1 MNNPT
6 TYSVGDAR
14 AAFADILNRVAY
26 SGETVTIVKHG
37 EPVARITPVVPKIS
51 DDIINKHFGIWKNEV
66 WVKKIGKPSRRFRR
80 RKIFSL

>member
-26 SGETVTIVKHG
+26 SGEIVTILKHG
-37 EPVARITPVVPKIS
+37 EPMARITPVAPKIS
-51 DDIINKHFGIWKNEV
+51 EEIINKYFGIWKNEP
-66 WVKKIGKPSRRFRR
+66 WTKKVGKPSRRFRKNR
-80 RKIFSL
+80 IVA

>member
-1 MNNPT
+1 MNSPT

-51 DDIINKHFGIWKNEV
+51 EETVNKYFGMWKNEP
-66 WVKKIGKPSRRFRR
+66 WAKNLGKPSRKFRR
-80 RKIFSL
+80 RKTAAL